1 MSKAVKKLA
10 IIGFGT
16 VGSGVYET
24 LIEQRNKLERLIG
37 GPYSIPV
44 VLVKD
49 ASKVREL
56 GDNTEVTDNFQ
67 AIIDRE
73 DLDVVVEASPDAEI
87 AYPYVKALLQ
97 QGVSVIT
104 ANKELVAKYGEELLT
119 LARSNHCRLFFEA
132 AVAGGIP
139 ILTSIR
145 HTLKSNVLEKVEG
158 ILNGTSNFILTK
170 MRKEGTS
177 FETALEE
184 AQAHGYAEAVPD
196 KDVDGWDAYFKTQIL
211 SHWIYGVAPNWQT
224 EKPKGVRGVNVN
236 DLLIAETFG
245 GRIKHVASLEKSKDK
260 VSACVEPRFVLSD
273 HALYGVEGVNN
284 GIHVQ
289 GNIVGSLL
297 FQGPGAGKF
306 PTASAVVED
315 LINFWTGTSE
325 EEPVSGIEFEKMI
338 LSHSEDDS
346 VVEPLKAWLLTGEKL
361 GPQLENQFT
370 VNYISKVSR
379 VDGREGIVITGDNK
393 AIEEL
398 FTCLNDTVVAYPLSG
413 DHTEV
418 FPLSIAQTKVS

>member
-1 MSKAVKKLA
+1 MSEAVKKVA

-24 LIEQRNKLERLIG
+24 LIQQRKKLEKLIG
-37 GPYSIPV
+37 APYTIPV

-49 ASKVREL
+49 ASKGREMSE
-56 GDNTEVTDNFQ
+56 DTRITDDFQ
-67 AIIDRE
+67 AIMDRK
-73 DLDVVVEASPDAEI
+73 DLDVVVEASPDADI

-97 QGVSVIT
+97 QGVTVIT
-104 ANKELVAKYGEELLT
+104 ANKELVAKYGEELLE
-119 LARSNHCRLFFEA
+119 LAKNNQCRLFFEA

-177 FETALEE
+177 FETALVE

-196 KDVDGWDAYFKTQIL
+196 KDVDGWDAYFKTIIL
-211 SHWIYGVAPNWQT
+211 SHWIYGIAPSWKSA
-224 EKPKGVRGVNVN
+224 KPTGVRGVDVN

-245 GRIKHVASLEKSKDK
+245 GRIKHIASLEKDEDK
-260 VSACVEPRFVLSD
+260 ILASVEPRFVLTD

-284 GIHVQ
+284 GIHIQ

-306 PTASAVVED
+306 PTASAVVEE
-315 LINFWTGTSE
+315 LINYWTGTSE
-325 EEPVSGIEFEKMI
+325 AEPHSGIEFEDNV
-338 LSHSEDDS
+338 LSNSEEAEQ
-346 VVEPLKAWLLTGEKL
+346 EPSKAWLLTGEQL
-361 GPQLENQFT
+361 GPQLENQFS
-370 VNYISKVSR
+370 VDYISKVSR
-379 VDGREGIVITGDNK
+379 VDGREGIIITG
-393 AIEEL
+393 EENAVVEIM
-398 FTCLNDTVVAYPLSG
+398 TSLNGTSVVYPLSG
-413 DHTEV
+413 DHTDA
-418 FPLSIAQTKVS
+418 FPLSLSKTNVS